1 MTTADIRDAL
11 SQSRAFLMGLAMLM
25 VMGFH
30 HGYFVDFGPLGNSI
44 CRYGEW
50 GVDIFIFLSG
60 FGVAFSLGKKVLN
73 AGEIRQFYQRR
84 LHRILPTALCI
95 GWILAPFELA
105 KDAPFPWQNLLG
117 LGWWYIR
124 TILLLYLLAPLLFV
138 LLQRRYSGFIFLVLI
153 ALSFAYGALI
163 FRFFADVLHP
173 YEHFHL
179 FRTAVVTVLKV
190 PVFALGMAVY
200 LVGRQKTK
208 VSIPAVLSILTVSTT
223 VSAAVVKGVPM
234 PGCFAFAAQFF
245 ASAFFAMPF
254 LCGVGW
260 FLWKSLPVYAVA
272 SIEWIGNRTLEIY
285 LVHEFVFFKLG
296 KVLTLPQWCN
306 VVIVVTV
313 SFGAA
318 CLLRQLVRL
327 LDNGI
332 KKLIA

>member
-1 MTTADIRDAL
+1 
-11 SQSRAFLMGLAMLM
+11 MLM
-25 VMGFH
+25 VMAFH
-30 HGYFVDFGPLGNSI
+30 HGYFVDFGLLGNSI

-73 AGEIRQFYQRR
+73 AGEIGQFYRRR
-84 LHRILPTALCI
+84 LYRILPTALFI
-95 GWILAPFELA
+95 GWLLAPFELA
-105 KDAPFPWQNLLG
+105 KDTPFPWQNLLG

-138 LLQRRYSGFIFLVLI
+138 LLRRRYSGFILL
-153 ALSFAYGALI
+153 ALFALCFSYGALML
-163 FRFFADVLHP
+163 RFFANTLHP

-190 PVFALGMAVY
+190 PVFALGMAIY
-200 LVGRQKTK
+200 FVGRRKNK
-208 VSIPAVLSILTVSTT
+208 VPIPAVLSILIVSTA

-245 ASAFFAMPF
+245 AAAFFAMPF
-254 LCGVGW
+254 MCCVGW
-260 FLWKSLPVYAVA
+260 FLWKFLPKCAVA
-272 SIEWIGNRTLEIY
+272 SIAWIGNRTLEIY

-296 KVLTLPQWCN
+296 KVLILPKWCN
-306 VVIVVTV
+306 VVIVVAV

>member
-95 GWILAPFELA
+95 GWILAPFEWA
-105 KDAPFPWQNLLG
+105 KDTPFPWQNLLG

-138 LLQRRYSGFIFLVLI
+138 VLNRRYSGFILLAIF
-153 ALSFAYGALI
+153 ALCLLYGALI
-163 FRFFADVLHP
+163 VHFFADILHP
-173 YEHFHL
+173 YKNFHL
-179 FRTAVVTVLKV
+179 FWTVVVTVLKI

-200 LVGRQKTK
+200 HMGRQEIKISPITVMLAVCGSLF
-208 VSIPAVLSILTVSTT
+208 VSMAF
-223 VSAAVVKGVPM
+223 VKGVPM
-234 PGCFAFAAQFF
+234 PHSCCRSAHYF

-254 LCGVGW
+254 MCCVGW
-260 FLWKSLPVYAVA
+260 FLWKFLPACAVA
-272 SIEWIGNRTLEIY
+272 SVDWIGKRTLEIY
-285 LVHEFVFFKLG
+285 LVHEFLFVELG
-296 KVLTLPQWCN
+296 KELTFPKWCN
-306 VVIVVTV
+306 VVIMVAV
-313 SFGAA
+313 SFAAA
-318 CLLRQLVRL
+318 CLLRLLVTL
-327 LDNGI
+327 LQHSI
-332 KKLIA
+332 KKLLA